1 MNAET
6 DWVRLGIEA
15 GVSLLSGIGGLVVGA
30 WKWGRNSVRAEQAV
44 KDDYNSKIR
53 ALREEMRTAMATQA
67 QKSADGSDLL
77 VSQFKESFEGM
88 RRQIDEHRFYTER
101 DFVKKEDFKDFREE
115 YRDDMRDLKAAIAS
129 IPRKQ

>member
-1 MNAET
+1 MG
-6 DWVRLGIEA
+6 LEA
-15 GVSLLSGIGGLVVGA
+15 GASLLSGLGGLVIGA
-30 WKWGRNSVRAEQAV
+30 WKWGRNSARSEQLV

-53 ALREEMRTAMATQA
+53 GLREEVRTSMASIE
-67 QKSADGSDLL
+67 QKAIAKNDLL
-77 VSQFKESFEGM
+77 VEQFKESFEGM

-129 IPRKQ
+129 ITRKQ

>member
-1 MNAET
+1 MADA
-6 DWVRLGIEA
+6 DWTKIAIDGILSLASGLGGLALGI
-15 GVSLLSGIGGLVVGA
+15 
-30 WKWGRNSVRAEQAV
+30 WRWGRDSARAQQAV
-44 KDDYNSKIR
+44 KDDYNGKI
-53 ALREEMRTAMATQA
+53 ATLREETKAAMAKQTE
-67 QKSADGSDLL
+67 SSGSRNDLL
-77 VSQFKESFEGM
+77 VEQFKESFEGM

>member
-1 MNAET
+1 MAET
-6 DWVRLGIEA
+6 DWARMGLEA
-15 GVSLLSGIGGLVVGA
+15 GASLLSGFGGLVIGA
-30 WKWGRNSVRAEQAV
+30 WKWGRNSARSEQLF

-53 ALREEMRTAMATQA
+53 VLREEVRTSMASIE
-67 QKSADGSDLL
+67 QKATAKNDLL
-77 VSQFKESFEGM
+77 VEQFKESFEGM

>member
-1 MNAET
+1 M
-6 DWVRLGIEA
+6 
-15 GVSLLSGIGGLVVGA
+15 LSGIGGLVIGA
-30 WKWGRNSVRAEQAV
+30 WRFGRSSAKHEQTV
-44 KDDYNSKIR
+44 KDDYTREIHTV
-53 ALREEMRTAMATQA
+53 REETRTAMASIE
-67 QKSADGSDLL
+67 QKSTAKNDLL
-77 VSQFKESFEGM
+77 VEQFKESFEGM